1 MNIQKFLIPDGIDYY
16 TGKDAVLFEKL
27 KSAVI
32 NIFKKYKYQFV
43 VTPIVDSINN
53 LNNLSKDNLKNITV
67 SLSDKRE
74 LGIRSDITPQISKL
88 DYQSYNKN
96 TSNKFSYM
104 GDIYRET
111 ESPFDRNNPFQ
122 VGAEYFGAITDS
134 IDMIMIKMCHEIAML
149 SKSKKILIE
158 LNDAFFINK
167 FFGTLNISDIDKDK
181 LASLI
186 SIKSID
192 EVTDFF
198 NSKKL
203 PTKKLNELVDL
214 LKLSGSIP
222 IIKSIKQFSK
232 KYNYNA
238 DSNIKSLKKIIENIN
253 SFKNT
258 DIIIDICSLS
268 SMDYETSFNY
278 TFYIDK
284 LRRPF
289 AFGGRYESYRLN
301 DGIVRHATGFS
312 LDLKDVVTLYEK

>member
-27 KSAVI
+27 KLAVI
-32 NIFKKYKYQFV
+32 NIFKKYKYEFV
-43 VTPIVDSINN
+43 ITPIVDSINN

-67 SLSDKRE
+67 SLSDRKE

-88 DYQSYNKN
+88 DYQSYKKNK
-96 TSNKFSYM
+96 SNKFSYM

-122 VGAEYFGAITDS
+122 VGAEYFGIITDS
-134 IDMIMIKMCHEIAML
+134 IDMRMIKMCHEIAML

-158 LNDAFFINK
+158 LNDAYFINK
-167 FFGTLNISDIDKDK
+167 FFSTLNIPDVDKDK
-181 LASLI
+181 LTSLI

-198 NSKKL
+198 NSKRL
-203 PTKKLNELVDL
+203 SIKKLNELIDL
-214 LKLSGSIP
+214 LKLSGSLS
-222 IIKSIKQFSK
+222 IIKAIKQFSK

-238 DSNIKSLKKIIENIN
+238 ESNIKSLKKIIENIS

-289 AFGGRYESYRLN
+289 AFGGRYQSYRLN
-301 DGIVRHATGFS
+301 DGKVRHATGFS

>member
-27 KSAVI
+27 KLAVI
-32 NIFKKYKYQFV
+32 NIFKKYKYEFV

-53 LNNLSKDNLKNITV
+53 LNNLSKDNLKNLTV
-67 SLSDKRE
+67 SLSDRRE

-96 TSNKFSYM
+96 KSNKFSYM

-122 VGAEYFGAITDS
+122 VGAEYFGTITDS
-134 IDMIMIKMCHEIAML
+134 VDMVMIKMCHEIAML
-149 SKSKKILIE
+149 SKTKKMLIE
-158 LNDAFFINK
+158 LNDAYFITK
-167 FFGTLNISDIDKDK
+167 FFSTLNLSDIDKDK
-181 LASLI
+181 LSSLI
-186 SIKSID
+186 SVKSID

-203 PTKKLNELVDL
+203 STKKLNELIDL
-214 LKLSGSIP
+214 LKLSGNLSVINA
-222 IIKSIKQFSK
+222 IKQFSK

-238 DSNIKSLKKIIENIN
+238 ESNIKNLKKIIENIS

-258 DIIIDICSLS
+258 EIIIDICSLS

-278 TFYIDK
+278 TFYIDS

-301 DGIVRHATGFS
+301 DGKMRHATGFS

>member
-27 KSAVI
+27 KLAVI
-32 NIFKKYKYQFV
+32 NIFKKYKYEFV
-43 VTPIVDSINN
+43 ITPIVDSINN

-67 SLSDKRE
+67 SLSDRKE
-74 LGIRSDITPQISKL
+74 LAIRSDITPQISKL
-88 DYQSYNKN
+88 DYQSYKKNK
-96 TSNKFSYM
+96 SNKFSYM

-122 VGAEYFGAITDS
+122 VGAEYFGIITDS
-134 IDMIMIKMCHEIAML
+134 IDMRMIKMCHEIAML

-158 LNDAFFINK
+158 LNDAYFINK
-167 FFGTLNISDIDKDK
+167 FFSTLNISTKDK
-181 LASLI
+181 HKLSNLI

-192 EVTDFF
+192 EVTYFF

-203 PTKKLNELVDL
+203 PIKKLNEITEL
-214 LKLSGSIP
+214 LKLSGGAS

-238 DSNIKSLKKIIENIN
+238 DSNINSLKKITENIS

-278 TFYIDK
+278 TFYIEK

-289 AFGGRYESYRLN
+289 AFGGRYQSYTLN
-301 DGIVRHATGFS
+301 DRTVRHATGFS

>member
-27 KSAVI
+27 KLAVI
-32 NIFKKYKYQFV
+32 NIFKKYKYEFV
-43 VTPIVDSINN
+43 ITPIVDSINN

-67 SLSDKRE
+67 SLSDRRE

-96 TSNKFSYM
+96 KSNKFSYM

-122 VGAEYFGAITDS
+122 VGAEYFGTINDS
-134 IDMIMIKMCHEIAML
+134 IDMVMIKMCHEIAML
-149 SKSKKILIE
+149 SKSKKMLIE
-158 LNDAFFINK
+158 LNDAYFINK
-167 FFGTLNISDIDKDK
+167 YFSTLNISDADKDK
-181 LASLI
+181 LTNLI
-186 SIKSID
+186 SIKSIK

-203 PTKKLNELVDL
+203 STKKLNELVDL
-214 LKLSGSIP
+214 LKLSGGLS
-222 IIKSIKQFSK
+222 IIKSIKKFSK

-238 DSNIKSLKKIIENIN
+238 ESNIKSLKKIIENIS

-289 AFGGRYESYRLN
+289 AFGGRYESYKLN
-301 DGIVRHATGFS
+301 DGKVRHATGFS

>member
-27 KSAVI
+27 KLAVI
-32 NIFKKYKYQFV
+32 NIFKKYKYEFV
-43 VTPIVDSINN
+43 ITPIVDSINN

-67 SLSDKRE
+67 SLSDRKE

-88 DYQSYNKN
+88 DYQSYKKNK
-96 TSNKFSYM
+96 SNKFSYM

-122 VGAEYFGAITDS
+122 VGAEYFGIITDS
-134 IDMIMIKMCHEIAML
+134 IDMRMIKMCHEIAML

-158 LNDAFFINK
+158 LNDAYFINK
-167 FFGTLNISDIDKDK
+167 FFSTLNISDVDKNK
-181 LASLI
+181 LTSLI

-192 EVTDFF
+192 EVTYFF

-203 PTKKLNELVDL
+203 PIKKLNEITEL
-214 LKLSGSIP
+214 LKLSGGAS

-238 DSNIKSLKKIIENIN
+238 DSNIKSLKKITENIS

-278 TFYIDK
+278 TFYIEK

-289 AFGGRYESYRLN
+289 AFGGRYQSYTLN
-301 DGIVRHATGFS
+301 DCTVRHATGFS
-312 LDLKDVVTLYEK
+312 LDLKDVVTLHEK

>member
-27 KSAVI
+27 KLAVI
-32 NIFKKYKYQFV
+32 NIFKKYKYEFV
-43 VTPIVDSINN
+43 ITPIVDSINN

-67 SLSDKRE
+67 SLSDRKE

-88 DYQSYNKN
+88 DYQSYKKNK
-96 TSNKFSYM
+96 SNKFSYM

-122 VGAEYFGAITDS
+122 VGAEYFGIITDS
-134 IDMIMIKMCHEIAML
+134 IDMRMIKMCHEIAML

-158 LNDAFFINK
+158 LNDAYFINK
-167 FFGTLNISDIDKDK
+167 FFSTLNISTKDK
-181 LASLI
+181 HKLSNLI

-192 EVTDFF
+192 EVTYFF

-203 PTKKLNELVDL
+203 PIKKLNEITEL
-214 LKLSGSIP
+214 LKLSGGAS

-238 DSNIKSLKKIIENIN
+238 DSNIKSLKKITENIS

-278 TFYIDK
+278 TFYIEK

-289 AFGGRYESYRLN
+289 AFGGRYQSYTLN
-301 DGIVRHATGFS
+301 DCTVRHATGFS
-312 LDLKDVVTLYEK
+312 LDLKDVVTLHEK

>member
-27 KSAVI
+27 KLAVI
-32 NIFKKYKYQFV
+32 NIFKKYKYEFV

-53 LNNLSKDNLKNITV
+53 LNNLSKDNLKNLTV
-67 SLSDKRE
+67 SLSDRRE

-96 TSNKFSYM
+96 KSNKFSYM

-122 VGAEYFGAITDS
+122 VGAEYFGTITDS
-134 IDMIMIKMCHEIAML
+134 VDMVMIKMCHEIAML
-149 SKSKKILIE
+149 SKTKKMLIE
-158 LNDAFFINK
+158 LNDAYFITK
-167 FFGTLNISDIDKDK
+167 FFSTLNLSDIDKDK
-181 LASLI
+181 LSSLI
-186 SIKSID
+186 SVKSID

-203 PTKKLNELVDL
+203 STKKLNELIDL
-214 LKLSGSIP
+214 LKLSGNLSVINV
-222 IIKSIKQFSK
+222 IKQFSK

-238 DSNIKSLKKIIENIN
+238 ESNIKSLKKIIENIS

-258 DIIIDICSLS
+258 EIIIDICSLS

-278 TFYIDK
+278 TFYIDS

-301 DGIVRHATGFS
+301 DGKMRHATGFS

>member
-27 KSAVI
+27 KLAVI
-32 NIFKKYKYQFV
+32 NIFKKYKYEFV
-43 VTPIVDSINN
+43 ITPIIDSINN

-67 SLSDKRE
+67 SLSDRKE

-88 DYQSYNKN
+88 DYQSYKKNK
-96 TSNKFSYM
+96 SNKFSYM

-122 VGAEYFGAITDS
+122 VGAEYFGIITDS
-134 IDMIMIKMCHEIAML
+134 IDMRMIKMCHEIAML

-158 LNDAFFINK
+158 LNDAYFINK
-167 FFGTLNISDIDKDK
+167 FFSTLNISTKDK
-181 LASLI
+181 HKLSNLI

-192 EVTDFF
+192 EVTYFF

-203 PTKKLNELVDL
+203 PIKKLNEITEL
-214 LKLSGSIP
+214 LKLSGGAS

-238 DSNIKSLKKIIENIN
+238 DSNIKSLKKITENIS

-278 TFYIDK
+278 TFYIEK

-289 AFGGRYESYRLN
+289 AFGGRYQSYTLN
-301 DGIVRHATGFS
+301 DRTVRHATGFS
-312 LDLKDVVTLYEK
+312 LDLKDVVTLHEK

>member
-27 KSAVI
+27 KLAVI
-32 NIFKKYKYQFV
+32 NIFKKYKYEFV
-43 VTPIVDSINN
+43 ITPIVDSINN

-67 SLSDKRE
+67 SLSDRKE

-88 DYQSYNKN
+88 DYQSYKKNK
-96 TSNKFSYM
+96 SNKFSYM

-122 VGAEYFGAITDS
+122 VGAEYFGIITDS
-134 IDMIMIKMCHEIAML
+134 IDMRMIKMCHEIAML

-158 LNDAFFINK
+158 LNDAYFINK
-167 FFGTLNISDIDKDK
+167 FFSTLNISTKDK
-181 LASLI
+181 HKLSNLI

-192 EVTDFF
+192 EVTYFF

-203 PTKKLNELVDL
+203 PIKKLNEITEL
-214 LKLSGSIP
+214 LKLSGGAS

-238 DSNIKSLKKIIENIN
+238 DSNIKSLKKITENIS

-278 TFYIDK
+278 TFYIEK

-289 AFGGRYESYRLN
+289 AFGGRYQSYTLN
-301 DGIVRHATGFS
+301 DRTVRHATGFS
-312 LDLKDVVTLYEK
+312 LDLKDVVTLHEK

>member
-1 MNIQKFLIPDGIDYY
+1 
-16 TGKDAVLFEKL
+16 
-27 KSAVI
+27 
-32 NIFKKYKYQFV
+32 
-43 VTPIVDSINN
+43 
-53 LNNLSKDNLKNITV
+53 
-67 SLSDKRE
+67 
-74 LGIRSDITPQISKL
+74 
-88 DYQSYNKN
+88 
-96 TSNKFSYM
+96 M

-122 VGAEYFGAITDS
+122 VGAEYFGIITDS
-134 IDMIMIKMCHEIAML
+134 IDMRMIKMCHEIAML

-158 LNDAFFINK
+158 LNDAYFINK
-167 FFGTLNISDIDKDK
+167 FFSTLNISTKDK
-181 LASLI
+181 HKLSNLI

-192 EVTDFF
+192 EVTYFF

-203 PTKKLNELVDL
+203 PIKKLNEITEL
-214 LKLSGSIP
+214 LKLSGGAS

-238 DSNIKSLKKIIENIN
+238 DSNIKSLKKITENIS

-278 TFYIDK
+278 TFYIEK

-289 AFGGRYESYRLN
+289 AFGGRYQSYTIN
-301 DGIVRHATGFS
+301 DRTVRHATGFS
-312 LDLKDVVTLYEK
+312 LDLKDVVTLHEK

>member
-16 TGKDAVLFEKL
+16 TGRDAVLFEKL
-27 KSAVI
+27 KLAVI
-32 NIFKKYKYQFV
+32 NIFKKYKYEFV

-67 SLSDKRE
+67 SLSDRRE

-96 TSNKFSYM
+96 KSNKFSYM

-111 ESPFDRNNPFQ
+111 KSSFDRNNPFQ
-122 VGAEYFGAITDS
+122 VGAEYFGSITDS
-134 IDMIMIKMCHEIAML
+134 IDMVLIKMCHEIAML
-149 SKSKKILIE
+149 SKSKKMLIE
-158 LNDAFFINK
+158 LNDAYFINK
-167 FFGTLNISDIDKDK
+167 YFSTLNISDADKDK
-181 LASLI
+181 LTNLI

-203 PTKKLNELVDL
+203 STKKLNELVDL
-214 LKLSGSIP
+214 LKLSGGLS

-238 DSNIKSLKKIIENIN
+238 ESNIKSLKKIIENIS

-289 AFGGRYESYRLN
+289 AFGGRYESYKLN
-301 DGIVRHATGFS
+301 DGKVRHATGFS